1 MLSAAKHLAR
11 WAHRCFAALSMT
23 ALDRSGAEQLSSA
36 FEPCLRGIYMALT
49 IGIIGLPQSG
59 KTTLFN
65 ALTKAGAPISGYAT
79 STVQANIAVVQVPDP
94 RLEPLAEIFNPEK
107 VTYAT
112 VEFVDVA
119 GIGQATQTA
128 TGKSEGLSAEFL
140 GHIRNADALA
150 IVLRTFENSNVPHI
164 YGDVDPN
171 RDLDSLNAE
180 LALTDLATVERRI
193 ERTTK
198 AAKSGEKKYQQ
209 ELEVLR
215 LLRDSL
221 NDLRLVRQEEL
232 LAQDR
237 AVLSE
242 LFLLTMKPRMY
253 VLNVSE
259 DVLGAAN
266 DLLER
271 IAAGE
276 GVDVETLEGELK
288 GIATVAKRAKAEGSE
303 VVAVSARLEAE
314 LAELPEEDAAEY
326 LEALGLPKLG
336 ADRVIQ
342 VGYRL
347 LNLITFLT
355 AGEDEVRA
363 WTVTKGAKAP
373 EAAGKIH
380 SDIERGFIRGE
391 VTRFEDFMASGGSF
405 AAASKKGLQRLE
417 GKDYVVQDGD
427 IIHFRFNVAK

>member
-1 MLSAAKHLAR
+1 
-11 WAHRCFAALSMT
+11 
-23 ALDRSGAEQLSSA
+23 
-36 FEPCLRGIYMALT
+36 MALT

-65 ALTKAGAPISGYAT
+65 ALTRAGAPISGYAT
-79 STVQANIAVVQVPDP
+79 STVQANIAVVQVPDA
-94 RLEPLAEIFNPEK
+94 RLAPLAEIFNPRK

-119 GIGQATQTA
+119 GMGQSMQAA
-128 TGKSEGLSAEFL
+128 AEKHGLSAEFL

-150 IVLRTFENSNVPHI
+150 IVLRTFANGNVPHP
-164 YGDVDPN
+164 YGDIDPN

-180 LALTDLATVERRI
+180 LALTDLSTVEKRI

-198 AAKSGEKKYQQ
+198 AAKSGDKKYQQ
-209 ELEVLR
+209 ELEVLQ
-215 LLRDSL
+215 LLQEAL
-221 NDLRLVRQEEL
+221 NDLRMVSQVEL
-232 LAQDR
+232 LAQDH
-237 AVLSE
+237 AVLDE

-259 DVLGAAN
+259 DVLGAAA
-266 DLLER
+266 DLLAR
-271 IAAGE
+271 VAAGE
-276 GVDVETLEGELK
+276 DIDLSTQEGEMK
-288 GIATVAKRAKAEGSE
+288 GIATIALRARAEGSE

-326 LEALGLPKLG
+326 LEALGLPTLG
-336 ADRVIQ
+336 TDRVIQ

-363 WTVTKGAKAP
+363 WTVRKGAKAP

-380 SDIERGFIRGE
+380 TDIERGFIRAE
-391 VTRFEDFMASGGSF
+391 VTHFEDFMACGSF
-405 AAASKKGLQRLE
+405 AAAAKKGLQRLE
-417 GKDYVVQDGD
+417 GKDYVIQDGD
-427 IIHFRFNVAK
+427 IAHFRFNVGK

>member
-1 MLSAAKHLAR
+1 
-11 WAHRCFAALSMT
+11 
-23 ALDRSGAEQLSSA
+23 
-36 FEPCLRGIYMALT
+36 MALT

-79 STVQANIAVVQVPDP
+79 STVQANLAVVQVPDA
-94 RLEPLAEIFNPEK
+94 RLQPLADIFNPKK
-107 VTYAT
+107 VTPTT

-119 GIGQATQTA
+119 GMGQASQTH
-128 TGKSEGLSAEFL
+128 KEKREGLSAEFL

-150 IVLRTFENSNVPHI
+150 IVLRTFANSNVPHI
-164 YGDVDPN
+164 YDDIDPN
-171 RDLDSLNAE
+171 RDLDSLYAE
-180 LALTDLATVERRI
+180 LALTDLATVEKRI
-193 ERTTK
+193 ERTKK
-198 AAKSGEKKYQQ
+198 AAKSGDKKYIQ
-209 ELEVLR
+209 ELEVLQ
-215 LLRDSL
+215 LLQEAL
-221 NDLRLVRQEEL
+221 NELRLVSQLDL

-237 AVLSE
+237 AVLDE
-242 LFLLTMKPRMY
+242 LFLLTLKPRMF

-266 DLLER
+266 DLLKR

-276 GVDVETLEGELK
+276 DVDNASLESELK
-288 GIATVAKRAKAEGSE
+288 GIATVARRAQTENAE

-314 LAELPEEDAAEY
+314 LTELPEEDANEY
-326 LEALGLPKLG
+326 LESLGLPQLG
-336 ADRVIQ
+336 TDRVIQ

-380 SDIERGFIRGE
+380 SDIERGFIRAE
-391 VTRFEDFMASGGSF
+391 VTRFEDFMGCGSF
-405 AAASKKGLQRLE
+405 AAATKKGLLRLE
-417 GKDYVVQDGD
+417 GKDYIIQDGD
-427 IIHFRFNVAK
+427 IAHFRFNVGK

>member
-1 MLSAAKHLAR
+1 
-11 WAHRCFAALSMT
+11 
-23 ALDRSGAEQLSSA
+23 
-36 FEPCLRGIYMALT
+36 MALT

-79 STVQANIAVVQVPDP
+79 STVQANIAVVQVPDA
-94 RLEPLAEIFNPEK
+94 RLQPLADIFRPRK
-107 VTYAT
+107 VTPTT

-119 GIGQATQTA
+119 GMGQAAQA
-128 TGKSEGLSAEFL
+128 HKEKPEGLSAEFL

-150 IVLRTFENSNVPHI
+150 IVLRTFANSNVPHI
-164 YGDVDPN
+164 YDEVDPN

-180 LALTDLATVERRI
+180 LALTDLATVEKRI

-198 AAKSGEKKYQQ
+198 AAKSGDKKYVQ

-215 LLRDSL
+215 LLQEAL
-221 NDLRLVRQEEL
+221 NELKLVSQLDL

-242 LFLLTMKPRMY
+242 LFLLTLKPRMY

-259 DVLGAAN
+259 DVLKAAN

-276 GVDVETLEGELK
+276 DVDVDRLEGELK
-288 GIATVAKRAKAEGSE
+288 GIATVAKRAKEEGSE

-314 LAELPEEDAAEY
+314 LTELPAEDAQEY
-326 LEALGLPKLG
+326 LESLGLPRLG
-336 ADRVIQ
+336 TDRVIQ

-380 SDIERGFIRGE
+380 SDIERGFIRAE
-391 VTRFEDFMASGGSF
+391 VTKFEDFMACGSF
-405 AAASKKGLQRLE
+405 TAATKKGLLRLE
-417 GKDYVVQDGD
+417 GKDYVIQDGD
-427 IIHFRFNVAK
+427 IAHFRFNVGK

>member
-1 MLSAAKHLAR
+1 
-11 WAHRCFAALSMT
+11 
-23 ALDRSGAEQLSSA
+23 
-36 FEPCLRGIYMALT
+36 MALT

-59 KTTLFN
+59 KTSLFN
-65 ALTKAGAPISGYAT
+65 ALTKAGAPVSGYAT
-79 STVQANIAVVQVPDP
+79 STVQANFAVVQVPDA
-94 RLEPLAEIFNPEK
+94 RLQPLADIFHPKK
-107 VTYAT
+107 VTPAT

-119 GIGQATQTA
+119 GIGQSSHAA
-128 TGKSEGLSAEFL
+128 DEKREGLSAEFL

-164 YGDVDPN
+164 YDTIDPN

-180 LALTDLATVERRI
+180 LALTDLSTVEKRI

-198 AAKSGEKKYQQ
+198 AAKSGDKKYQQ
-209 ELEVLR
+209 ELEILR
-215 LLRDSL
+215 LLQDAL
-221 NDLRLVRQEEL
+221 NELKLVSQLEL

-237 AVLSE
+237 AVLNE
-242 LFLLTMKPRMY
+242 LFLLTLKPRMY

-259 DVLGAAN
+259 DALGAAG
-266 DLLER
+266 DLLAR

-276 GVDVETLEGELK
+276 DVDLSTLESELQS
-288 GIATVAKRAKAEGSE
+288 IAKIAKRARAEGSE

-326 LEALGLPKLG
+326 LESLGLPKLG

-355 AGEDEVRA
+355 TGEDEVRA

-380 SDIERGFIRGE
+380 SDIERGFIRAE
-391 VTRFEDFMASGGSF
+391 VTRYEDFMASGGTF
-405 AAASKKGLQRLE
+405 AAAAKKGLQRLE
-417 GKDYVVQDGD
+417 GKDYVIQDGD
-427 IIHFRFNVAK
+427 IAHFRFNVGKS

>member
-1 MLSAAKHLAR
+1 M
-11 WAHRCFAALSMT
+11 ALS
-23 ALDRSGAEQLSSA
+23 
-36 FEPCLRGIYMALT
+36 

-79 STVQANIAVVQVPDP
+79 STVQANLAVVQVPDA
-94 RLEPLAEIFNPEK
+94 RLQPLAEIFKPKK

-119 GIGQATQTA
+119 GMGQDTH
-128 TGKSEGLSAEFL
+128 TGGEKRGLSAEFL

-150 IVLRTFENSNVPHI
+150 IVLRTFANSNVPHP
-164 YGDVDPN
+164 YGDIDPN

-180 LALTDLATVERRI
+180 LALTDLTTVEKRI

-198 AAKSGEKKYQQ
+198 AAKSGDKKYQQ
-209 ELEVLR
+209 ELDVLR
-215 LLRDSL
+215 LLQEAL
-221 NDLRLVRQEEL
+221 NDLRPVSQVEL
-232 LAQDR
+232 LAQDL
-237 AVLSE
+237 AVLKE
-242 LFLLTMKPRMY
+242 LFLLTVKPRMY

-259 DVLGAAN
+259 DVLGAAA
-266 DLLER
+266 DLLAR
-271 IAAGE
+271 IAAG
-276 GVDVETLEGELK
+276 GDVDEATQEGELK
-288 GIATVAKRAKAEGSE
+288 GIATIAKRARAEGAE
-303 VVAVSARLEAE
+303 VIAVSARLEAE
-314 LAELPEEDAAEY
+314 LAELPEADAAEY
-326 LEALGLPKLG
+326 LEALGLPTLG

-380 SDIERGFIRGE
+380 SDIERGFIRAE
-391 VTRFEDFMASGGSF
+391 VTRFEDFMACGGSF
-405 AAASKKGLQRLE
+405 AAAAKKGLQRLE
-417 GKDYVVQDGD
+417 GKDYVIQDGD
-427 IIHFRFNVAK
+427 IAHFRFNVGKG

>member
-1 MLSAAKHLAR
+1 
-11 WAHRCFAALSMT
+11 
-23 ALDRSGAEQLSSA
+23 
-36 FEPCLRGIYMALT
+36 MALT

-59 KTTLFN
+59 KTSLFN
-65 ALTKAGAPISGYAT
+65 ALTKAGAPVSGYAT
-79 STVQANIAVVQVPDP
+79 STVQANFAVVQVPDA
-94 RLEPLAEIFNPEK
+94 RLQPLADIFHPKK
-107 VTYAT
+107 VTPAT

-119 GIGQATQTA
+119 GLGQSSHAA
-128 TGKSEGLSAEFL
+128 GEKREGLSAEFL

-164 YGDVDPN
+164 YDTIDPN

-180 LALTDLATVERRI
+180 LALTDLSTVEKRI

-198 AAKSGEKKYQQ
+198 AAKSGDKKYQQ
-209 ELEVLR
+209 ELEILR
-215 LLRDSL
+215 LLQDAL
-221 NDLRLVRQEEL
+221 NELKLVSQLEL

-242 LFLLTMKPRMY
+242 LFLLTLKPRMY

-259 DVLGAAN
+259 DVLGAAG
-266 DLLER
+266 DLLAR
-271 IAAGE
+271 VAAGE
-276 GVDVETLEGELK
+276 DIDPSTQEDELQ
-288 GIATVAKRAKAEGSE
+288 GIVTIAKRARAEGSE

-326 LEALGLPKLG
+326 LEALGLPRLG

-380 SDIERGFIRGE
+380 SDIERGFIRAE
-391 VTRFEDFMASGGSF
+391 VTRYEDFMASGGSF
-405 AAASKKGLQRLE
+405 AAAAKKGLQRLE
-417 GKDYVVQDGD
+417 GKDYIIQDGD
-427 IIHFRFNVAK
+427 IAHFRFNVGKS

>member
-1 MLSAAKHLAR
+1 
-11 WAHRCFAALSMT
+11 
-23 ALDRSGAEQLSSA
+23 
-36 FEPCLRGIYMALT
+36 MALT

-59 KTTLFN
+59 KTSLFN
-65 ALTKAGAPISGYAT
+65 ALTKAGAPVGGYAT
-79 STVQANIAVVQVPDP
+79 STVQANLAVVQVPDA
-94 RLEPLAEIFNPEK
+94 RLQPLADIFHPKK
-107 VTYAT
+107 VTPTT

-119 GIGQATQTA
+119 GMGQNTQGA
-128 TGKSEGLSAEFL
+128 KEKQGLSAEFL

-150 IVLRTFENSNVPHI
+150 IVLRTFANSNVPHI
-164 YGDVDPN
+164 YNDIDPI

-180 LALTDLATVERRI
+180 LALTDLSTVEKRI

-198 AAKSGEKKYQQ
+198 AAKSGDKKYQQ

-215 LLRDSL
+215 LLQSAL
-221 NDLRLVRQEEL
+221 NDLRPISSLEL

-242 LFLLTMKPRMY
+242 LFLLTLKPRMY

-259 DVLGAAN
+259 DVLGAAST
-266 DLLER
+266 LLAR
-271 IAAGE
+271 IASGE
-276 GVDVETLEGELK
+276 NVDTATLEDELK
-288 GIATVAKRAKAEGSE
+288 SIATVAKRARDEGAE

-314 LAELPEEDAAEY
+314 LAELPEEDAQEY
-326 LEALGLPKLG
+326 LEALGLPELG
-336 ADRVIQ
+336 TDRVIQ

-380 SDIERGFIRGE
+380 SDIERGFIRAE
-391 VTRFEDFMASGGSF
+391 VTRYDDFMACGSF
-405 AAASKKGLQRLE
+405 AAATRKGLLRLE
-417 GKDYVVQDGD
+417 GKDYVIQDGD
-427 IIHFRFNVAK
+427 IAHFRFNVGK

>member
-1 MLSAAKHLAR
+1 
-11 WAHRCFAALSMT
+11 
-23 ALDRSGAEQLSSA
+23 
-36 FEPCLRGIYMALT
+36 MALT

-59 KTTLFN
+59 KTSLFN

-79 STVQANIAVVQVPDP
+79 STVQANVAVVQVPDP
-94 RLEPLAEIFNPEK
+94 RLQPLADIFKPRK

-119 GIGQATQTA
+119 GIGQSTHDATE
-128 TGKSEGLSAEFL
+128 KHEGLSAEFL

-180 LALTDLATVERRI
+180 LVLTDLATVERRI

-209 ELEVLR
+209 ELEILR
-215 LLRDSL
+215 LLQESL
-221 NDLRLVRQEEL
+221 NELKIARQVEL

-237 AVLSE
+237 AVLDE

-266 DLLER
+266 ELLEH

-276 GVDVETLEGELK
+276 DAGLEKLEGELK

-314 LAELPEEDAAEY
+314 LAELPEEDAREY
-326 LEALGLPKLG
+326 LESLGLPRLG
-336 ADRVIQ
+336 TDRVIQ

-363 WTVTKGAKAP
+363 WTVTRGARAP

-380 SDIERGFIRGE
+380 SDIERGFIRAE
-391 VTRFEDFMASGGSF
+391 VTRFDDFMASGGSF
-405 AAASKKGLQRLE
+405 AAAAKKGLQRLE
-417 GKDYVVQDGD
+417 GKDYVIQDGD
-427 IIHFRFNVAK
+427 IAHFRFNVGKG

>member
-1 MLSAAKHLAR
+1 
-11 WAHRCFAALSMT
+11 
-23 ALDRSGAEQLSSA
+23 
-36 FEPCLRGIYMALT
+36 MALT

-59 KTTLFN
+59 KTSLFN
-65 ALTKAGAPISGYAT
+65 ALTRAGAPISGYAT
-79 STVQANIAVVQVPDP
+79 STVQANLAVVQVPDP
-94 RLEPLAEIFNPEK
+94 RLPPLADIFKPKK

-119 GIGQATQTA
+119 GIGQSTHAATE
-128 TGKSEGLSAEFL
+128 KREGLSAEFL

-164 YGDVDPN
+164 YGNVDPN

-198 AAKSGEKKYQQ
+198 AAKSGDKKYQR

-215 LLRDSL
+215 LLQDAL
-221 NDLRLVRQEEL
+221 NELKLASQVEL
-232 LAQDR
+232 LAQDH
-237 AVLSE
+237 AVLDE
-242 LFLLTMKPRMY
+242 LFLLTLKPRMY

-276 GVDVETLEGELK
+276 DVDESKLEGELK
-288 GIATVAKRAKAEGSE
+288 GIAAVAKRAKAEGSE

-314 LAELPEEDAAEY
+314 LAELPEEDAKEY
-326 LEALGLPKLG
+326 LESLGLPRLG
-336 ADRVIQ
+336 TVRVIQ

-355 AGEDEVRA
+355 VGEDEVRA
-363 WTVTKGAKAP
+363 WTVTRGARAP

-380 SDIERGFIRGE
+380 SDIERGFIRAE
-391 VTRFEDFMASGGSF
+391 VTRYDDFMASGGSF
-405 AAASKKGLQRLE
+405 AAAAKKGLQRLE

-427 IIHFRFNVAK
+427 ITHFRFNVGKS